1 MIEELK
7 VISLKR
13 RGWVMV
19 QSLLDTREMLNS
31 IKLSSKQSK
40 IINIISTGRLFKFAI
55 VGFIILL

>member
-13 RGWVMV
+13 RGWAMV

-31 IKLSSKQSK
+31 IELSSKQSK
-40 IINIISTGRLFKFAI
+40 IINITSAGRLFKFAI
-55 VGFIILL
+55 VGFIIWL